1 MKNKWKLTIL
11 SKASK
16 NNKNIVGG
24 KITSF
29 VNFVIKMCKGNNKKF
44 WSEKRLKMVNWEDLT
59 YMKNN
64 VEHTN
69 LRINIILN

>member
-1 MKNKWKLTIL
+1 M

-24 KITSF
+24 KIASF
-29 VNFVIKMCKGNNKKF
+29 VNFVIKMCNGNNKKF